1 MFTIVL
7 IAALAAAP
15 PGLSGPS
22 SLELL
27 KLGEALVQ
35 CGDGKKG
42 QVQLEKALADDTLT
56 PADRARGEQALGLA
70 LLQQKKIPD
79 ALPHLE
85 KATTLSPT
93 SEKAWLYLGLARDQ
107 HGDAAG
113 SLDAYKKGVAAVPKS
128 IGLQHELGMALL
140 SVGKNDEAADVLT
153 KAAAK
158 AEQDG
163 ELVADAAYA
172 LTLVGKFKEAREHAA
187 RAVEMSPDSPDAL
200 FVLGTAEAG
209 LGNVKQAKAA
219 WLDAIESDETH
230 VPALFQLGLLLQQQK
245 DDAGAV
251 VRFNRVLQV
260 ESGHVRARAALGTSL
275 ARLGSDDKKAEA
287 LLLSTLQV
295 DPKYATGH
303 ALLAEVYQ
311 RQGKLKEAKKSLEAA
326 LKLKADEP
334 EWLKRKKAI
343 DEELKKQK

>member
-1 MFTIVL
+1 MLTIVL
-7 IAALAAAP
+7 IAALQAAP
-15 PGLSGPS
+15 GPALTGPS
-22 SLELL
+22 SSELL

-35 CGDGKKG
+35 RGDGKKG
-42 QVQLEKALADDTLT
+42 QVQLEKVLADETLT
-56 PADRARGEQALGLA
+56 AAERARGEQALGLA

-79 ALPHLE
+79 ALPHLQ
-85 KATTLSPT
+85 KATTLAPT

-107 HGDAAG
+107 QGDTSG
-113 SLDAYKKGVAAVPKS
+113 SLDAYREGVAAVPKS

-140 SVGKNDEAADVLT
+140 STGKNDEGADVLS

-158 AEQDG
+158 AEYDG
-163 ELVADAAYA
+163 ELMADAAYA
-172 LTLVGKFKEAREHAA
+172 LTLVGKFKEAREHAS

-209 LGNVKQAKAA
+209 LGNLKQAKQA
-219 WLDAIESDETH
+219 WVDAIDSDETH

-251 VRFNRVLQV
+251 ARFQRVLQV
-260 ESGHVRARAALGTSL
+260 EAGHLRARAALGTSL
-275 ARLGSDDKKAEA
+275 ARLGSDDKKAES

-303 ALLAEVYQ
+303 ALLAEVYA
-311 RQGKLKEAKKSLEAA
+311 RQGKLKEARRALETA

-334 EWLKRKKAI
+334 EWIQRLKSI
-343 DEELKKQK
+343 DQELKKK